1 MKVMKECIDWEKL
14 TEDLQK
20 ELSNERI
27 WEMGYGDDP
36 RNPHTAT
43 IMSLEDLLGYIL
55 TEEYDD
61 AIVWIEDMYGLE
73 YFNDYLLKEKDN
85 DYVGNYAELILH
97 EMHNLYELE
106 AKVPASYR
114 QDIHSMAVSLQAMWQ
129 DIQRNRDLDNDIY

>member
-1 MKVMKECIDWEKL
+1 MKERIDWEKL

-27 WEMGYGDDP
+27 FEMGYGDDP
-36 RNPHTAT
+36 RNPHTAN

-61 AIVWIEDMYGLE
+61 AIVWVEDMYGLE
-73 YFNDYLLKEKDN
+73 YFNDYLLKENDN
-85 DYVGNYAELILH
+85 DYVGNYDELIKH

-106 AKVPASYR
+106 AKVPVSYR
-114 QDIHSMAVSLQAMWQ
+114 AKIHSMVVSLQAMWQ
-129 DIQRNRDLDNDIY
+129 DIQRKRDFDNDIY

>member
-1 MKVMKECIDWEKL
+1 MKERIDWEKL

-20 ELSNERI
+20 ELSNERV

-36 RNPHTAT
+36 RNPHTAN

-61 AIVWIEDMYGLE
+61 AIAWIEDMYGLE

-85 DYVGNYAELILH
+85 DYVGNYDDLIKN

-106 AKVPASYR
+106 AKVPVCYR
-114 QDIHSMAVSLQAMWQ
+114 AKIHSMAVSLQAMWQ
-129 DIQRNRDLDNDIY
+129 DIQRKRDLDNDIY

>member
-1 MKVMKECIDWEKL
+1 MKERIDWERL

-36 RNPHTAT
+36 RNPHTAN

-73 YFNDYLLKEKDN
+73 YFDDYLLEEKDN
-85 DYVGNYAELILH
+85 EYAGNYDELILH

-106 AKVPASYR
+106 DKVPVSYR
-114 QDIHSMAVSLQAMWQ
+114 QEIHSMAVSLQAIWQ
-129 DIQRNRDLDNDIY
+129 DAQRKRDLDNDIY

>member
-1 MKVMKECIDWEKL
+1 MKERIDWERL
-14 TEDLQK
+14 VEDLQK

-27 WEMGYGDDP
+27 WEMSYGDDP
-36 RNPHTAT
+36 RNPHTAN

-73 YFNDYLLKEKDN
+73 YFDDYLLKETDN

-106 AKVPASYR
+106 AKVPESYR
-114 QDIHSMAVSLQAMWQ
+114 SNIHSMAVSLQSMWQ
-129 DIQRNRDLDNDIY
+129 DIQRNREFDDLMY

>member
-1 MKVMKECIDWEKL
+1 MKERIDWERL
-14 TEDLQK
+14 VEDLQK

-27 WEMGYGDDP
+27 GEMSYGDDP
-36 RNPHTAT
+36 RNPHTAN

-73 YFNDYLLKEKDN
+73 YFDDYLLKETDN

-97 EMHNLYELE
+97 EMRNLYELE
-106 AKVPASYR
+106 AKVPASR
-114 QDIHSMAVSLQAMWQ
+114 RAEIHSMAVSLQAMWQ
-129 DIQRNRDLDNDIY
+129 DIQRSREFDDLMY